1 MSSSHPGRS
10 GESSEPLRQA
20 VIRVLLGATLAALV
34 GGAVAWLLGAS
45 AVADIFWAA
54 GTLVSI
60 VPAVWWVLAAVRRGR
75 VGADVIAVLSLV
87 GTLAVHEYLAG
98 ALIGVMLATGQA
110 LESAAER
117 RAAKDLRSLLERAPR
132 VARRRTVDG
141 LETVPLGEVVVGDV
155 LVVGPGEMLPV
166 DARIASEWAVLDES
180 VLTGESV
187 HIEYRSGQ
195 EVRSGAVNAGA
206 AVEIC
211 TTAPA
216 AESTYAGIVR
226 LAQQA
231 AAESAPVVRL
241 ADRVA
246 AWFLPLAL
254 AVAGFAWLI
263 SGSAERAVAVL
274 VVATPCPLLLAAPV
288 AIVSGL
294 SRASRI
300 GVVVRDG
307 GALENLG
314 RATTL
319 VLDKTG
325 TVTTGRPHGTDII
338 VAPEWT
344 PSEVLRL
351 AASAD
356 QVSPHVMARAIVEE
370 AVAQGLPLSMPS
382 GAAEE
387 AGRGVIATVDG
398 RRVAVGTRELP
409 PDSPQWATAAQT
421 RAGFDG
427 SVMAWVSVDERLV
440 GAVVFV
446 DPLRQDASLTMRRLR
461 SAGITRLVMLTG
473 DRPAPAQQIGAVLGL
488 DEVRAQQTPA
498 DKVAG
503 VRAER
508 DRAVTAMVG
517 DGVNDAPALAAAHIG
532 IAIGVHGSTA
542 SSEAADIVLTTDRL
556 DRLADAMVI
565 ARHSRRIAVQSAAIG
580 MALSLVAM
588 GFAAYGFLPPAVGAL
603 LQEAIDVAVILNAL
617 RALRG
622 RDPTTPSIDSATTGL
637 IRRFSAEHEAMR
649 THLSMLRDIGHLLTG
664 GQREEAFA
672 LLDRA
677 DDFLRDTLLPHE
689 HAEDRMLY
697 PALSRP
703 LGGSEATATMSRMHG
718 EIDRLAGRLHA
729 HRQAADAAG
738 GISDDQNDDLIACLY
753 GLHALL
759 ALHFSVEEESYF
771 ALIPPATD

>member
-1 MSSSHPGRS
+1 MHR
-10 GESSEPLRQA
+10 A
-20 VIRVLLGATLAALV
+20 VIRVLLVATTAALV
-34 GGAVAWLLGAS
+34 AGGVAWLLGS
-45 AVADIFWAA
+45 RGVADMFWAA
-54 GTLVSI
+54 GTLVAI
-60 VPAVWWVLAAVRRGR
+60 VPAVWWVVSALRRGHL
-75 VGADVIAVLSLV
+75 GADVIAVLSLV

-110 LESAAER
+110 LDSAAER

-132 VARRRTVDG
+132 VARRRTGDGVQTVSVD
-141 LETVPLGEVVVGDV
+141 EVMVGDV
-155 LVVGPGEMLPV
+155 LVVGPGEMIPV
-166 DARIASEWAVLDES
+166 DARIASGSAVLDES

-187 HIEYRSGQ
+187 HTEYRTGQ
-195 EVRSGAVNAGA
+195 AVRSGTVNAGA
-206 AVEIC
+206 AVEIRAA
-211 TTAPA
+211 APA

-246 AWFLPLAL
+246 AWFLPSAL
-254 AVAGFAWLI
+254 AVSGLAWLI

-325 TVTTGRPHGTDII
+325 TVTTGRPQGADVL
-338 VAPEWT
+338 VAPGWT
-344 PSEVLRL
+344 SSEVLRL

-356 QVSPHVMARAIVEE
+356 QVSPHVTARAIVEE
-370 AVAQGLPLSMPS
+370 ATDQRLPLSMPS
-382 GAAEE
+382 EVVEE
-387 AGRGVIATVDG
+387 AGRGVVATVDG
-398 RRVAVGTRELP
+398 RRVAVGIHDLQ
-409 PDSPQWATAAQT
+409 PDSPQWAVAAET
-421 RAGFDG
+421 RAAFDG
-427 SVMAWVSVDERLV
+427 AVIAWVGVDERLV
-440 GAVVFV
+440 GAIVFV
-446 DPLRQDASLTMRRLR
+446 DPLRRDAPLTIRRLR
-461 SAGITRLVMLTG
+461 AAGLDRVVMLTG
-473 DRPAPAQQIGAVLGL
+473 DRPAPAQQIGSVLGL
-488 DEVRAQQTPA
+488 DEVRAQQTPV
-498 DKVAG
+498 DKVEG

-508 DRAVTAMVG
+508 EQAVTAMVG
-517 DGVNDAPALAAAHIG
+517 DGVNDAPALAAADVG
-532 IAIGVHGSTA
+532 IAIGVRGSTA

-565 ARHSRRIAVQSAAIG
+565 ARRSRRIAVQSAVIG

-588 GFAAYGFLPPAVGAL
+588 GFAAFGYLAPAAGAL

-622 RDPTTPSIDSATTGL
+622 RDPTAPTIDPATTGL
-637 IRRFSAEHEAMR
+637 IRRFSAEHDEMR
-649 THLSMLRDIGHLLTG
+649 RHLSLLRDIGALLTS
-664 GQREEAFA
+664 GQHAKASA

-677 DDFLRDTLLPHE
+677 DDFVRDTLLPHE

-697 PALSRP
+697 PALAGP
-703 LGGSEATATMSRMHG
+703 LGSPEATTTMSRMHG
-718 EIDRLAGRLHA
+718 EIDKLAGRLHA
-729 HRQAADAAG
+729 HREAADAAG
-738 GISDDQNDDLIACLY
+738 GIRDDQTDDLLACLY
-753 GLHALL
+753 GFHALL

-771 ALIPPATD
+771 ALIPPPAG